1 MEITSE
7 NQLVPLYKEP
17 HQIIPYR
24 PAVNRPVSIS
34 GNSGDKRYAPL
45 SSSRFSG
52 NLNQPGENILS
63 YNSSLRFNALQ
74 KNRVGLF
81 IDIYA

>member
-24 PAVNRPVSIS
+24 PAVNRPVAIS

-45 SSSRFSG
+45 PSSRFSV
-52 NLNQPGENILS
+52 NLNQPGENIIS
-63 YNSSLRFNALQ
+63 YNSSLRFNEQ
-74 KNRVGLF
+74 QTDRVGLF
-81 IDIYA
+81 IDTYA